1 MFSSPTVLQT
11 YLRPPLSLISLPHVI
26 TLRWINSYDIN
37 VILIQVATIRSFT
50 SVEITRLCNFHQ
62 LICTLIYTT
71 LKMVKPCIIYVNTS
85 AATHWLSKE
94 GKNQRLHRVLLRNFV
109 CFAGWQYS
117 IIVNTEGTEVKVF
130 WIIPETLQTVLPII
144 GHG

>member
-50 SVEITRLCNFHQ
+50 SVEITRLCSFHQ

-94 GKNQRLHRVLLRNFV
+94 GKNQRLHRVLLRHFV

-130 WIIPETLQTVLPII
+130 WIMPETLQTVLPIN